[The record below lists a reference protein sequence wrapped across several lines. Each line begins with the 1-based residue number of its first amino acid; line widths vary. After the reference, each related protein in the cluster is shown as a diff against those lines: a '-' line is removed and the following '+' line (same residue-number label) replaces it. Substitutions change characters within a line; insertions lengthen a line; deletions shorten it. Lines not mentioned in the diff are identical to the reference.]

1 MTNDPYFEE
10 LQSVLGQIEI
20 SAKIASTTVWDILDV
35 RPGQRTQDQNRRMG
49 EAMRA
54 LGWRRPNKAGL
65 VKLEGKTVMGY
76 VKGDPPWH
84 VELTLEVLFPKD
96 R

>member
-1 MTNDPYFEE
+1 M
-10 LQSVLGQIEI
+10 
-20 SAKIASTTVWDILDV
+20 
-35 RPGQRTQDQNRRMG
+35 
-49 EAMRA
+49 
-54 LGWRRPNKAGL
+54 
-65 VKLEGKTVMGY
+65 KLEGKTVMGY